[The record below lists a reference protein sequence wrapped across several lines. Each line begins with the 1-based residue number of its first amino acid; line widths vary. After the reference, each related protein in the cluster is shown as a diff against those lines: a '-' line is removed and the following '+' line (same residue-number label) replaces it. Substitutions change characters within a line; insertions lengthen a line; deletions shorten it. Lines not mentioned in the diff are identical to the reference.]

1 MRFLGLM
8 LSKPIQR
15 ELAFYF
21 SAMIVL
27 HGYVLWQAQ
36 RSVPA
41 GLPDFSIFYTAGR
54 ILRAGHGARLYDDT
68 LQESLQRSFSPHAME
83 RRGSILPYNHPPFE
97 ALLFVPL
104 ARFSYVTAYAIWLGI
119 NLILL
124 FSVPLLL
131 RPRLSVLGKAP
142 VYLWVLA
149 CLGFFPIFMALLQGQ
164 DSIVLLFLYCL
175 VFLGLRR
182 NAEFSGGSWLGLGV
196 FKYHLVVPFGVPL
209 LRRKKLVAGFMA
221 VVVLLGLISLAV
233 TGWQGLLSYPR
244 YVWGTEHD
252 AKYVVNSPHGN
263 T

>member
-27 HGYVLWQAQ
+27 HGYVLWQAR

-68 LQESLQRSFSPHAME
+68 LQESLQRSFSPLAME

-104 ARFSYVTAYAIWLGI
+104 ARFSYLTAYAIWLGI

-131 RPRLSVLGKAP
+131 RPRLRVLGKAP
-142 VYLWVLA
+142 VYL
-149 CLGFFPIFMALLQGQ
+149 
-164 DSIVLLFLYCL
+164 
-175 VFLGLRR
+175 
-182 NAEFSGGSWLGLGV
+182 
-196 FKYHLVVPFGVPL
+196 
-209 LRRKKLVAGFMA
+209 
-221 VVVLLGLISLAV
+221 
-233 TGWQGLLSYPR
+233 
-244 YVWGTEHD
+244 
-252 AKYVVNSPHGN
+252 
-263 T
+263 